1 MASVLE
7 GNCVKR
13 RGSDAGANPAR
24 HFSWWLMVVW
34 LVLLFAALGAVQ
46 YMAHAEYLYLLASV
60 IVIAVCAACI
70 LKLRWARPTM
80 QVLAV
85 LLVLWSITTAV
96 LMLRQWD
103 EFEVARQH
111 AQNDPQMRELAL
123 WMVARAQRTWQVGIA
138 LKALAV
144 PALAWL
150 AWRLGRPHVRAQFR
164 SDEP

>member
-1 MASVLE
+1 MNRRAS
-7 GNCVKR
+7 
-13 RGSDAGANPAR
+13 GAAAKPAQR
-24 HFSWWLMVVW
+24 FSWWLMVVW

-46 YMAHAEYLYLLASV
+46 YMAHAEYMYLLAS
-60 IVIAVCAACI
+60 IAVIAVCAGCI

-85 LLVLWSITTAV
+85 LLVLWSIATAV
-96 LMLRQWD
+96 LMLRQWG

-111 AQNDPQMRELAL
+111 AQNEPQMRELAL

-150 AWRLGRPHVRAQFR
+150 AWQLGQPQVRAQFHSR
-164 SDEP
+164 EP